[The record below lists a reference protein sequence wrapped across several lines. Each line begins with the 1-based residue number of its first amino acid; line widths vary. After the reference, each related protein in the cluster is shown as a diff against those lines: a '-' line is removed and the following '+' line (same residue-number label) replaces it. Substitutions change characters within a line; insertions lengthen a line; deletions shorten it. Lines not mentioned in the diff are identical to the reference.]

1 MDIKQAILERQS
13 IRAFEDRDVDKEI
26 IRAILDAARWT
37 PSGVNTQPWQI
48 EVVSGASKQK
58 ISDAILATREES
70 GAKPDYDYYPAE
82 WREPYKARRKACGL
96 ALYGALEIGRE
107 DRDKM
112 IEATNNNFR
121 FFDAPVGMFFFMD
134 KDMGQ
139 GSWLDMGMLLQSIM
153 LLAKEHGLDTCPQA
167 SLAENPDVVREI
179 LGVSDDKLLVCG
191 LSMGYAKKDAAVNQY
206 RTERLAVD
214 EFTHWHD

>member
-1 MDIKQAILERQS
+1 VDIEQAILQRQS
-13 IRAFEDRDVDKEI
+13 IRAYEDRDVSNET

-48 EVVSGASKQK
+48 EVVTGASKQR
-58 ISDAILATREES
+58 ISDAILSAREQS
-70 GAKPDYDYYPAE
+70 PAKPDYDYYPAE

-96 ALYGALEIGRE
+96 ALYGALAIGRE
-107 DRDKM
+107 DKDKM

-134 KDMGQ
+134 RDMGQ
-139 GSWLDMGMLLQSIM
+139 GSWLDMGMLLQSVM
-153 LLAKEHGLDTCPQA
+153 LLAKSHGLDTCPQA
-167 SLAENPDVVREI
+167 SLAENPDVVRQM
-179 LGVSDDKLLVCG
+179 LGVSEDKLLVCG
-191 LSMGYAKKDAAVNQY
+191 LSMGYAQANAAVNQY
-206 RTERLAVD
+206 RTERLSVD

>member
-1 MDIKQAILERQS
+1 MNIEQAILQRQS
-13 IRAFEDRDVDKEI
+13 IRAYEDRAVDKEI
-26 IRAILDAARWT
+26 IRSILDAARWT

-48 EVVSGASKQK
+48 EVVSGASKQTL
-58 ISDAILATREES
+58 SEAILAARETS
-70 GAKPDYDYYPAE
+70 GANPDYDYYPAE
-82 WREPYKARRKACGL
+82 WREPYKGRRKACGL

-107 DRDKM
+107 DKQKA
-112 IEATNNNFR
+112 IEAANNNFR

-134 KDMGQ
+134 KELGQ
-139 GSWLDMGMLLQSIM
+139 GSWLDMGMMLQSIM
-153 LLAKEHGLDTCPQA
+153 LLAKQYGLDTCPQA
-167 SLAENPDVVREI
+167 SLAENPDVVRQQ

-191 LSMGYAKKDAAVNQY
+191 LSMGYAQQDAAVNQY